1 MKKIMIFT
9 AAFFLSAAIVTA
21 DDKSIDVNRLPS
33 AAKAYLN
40 ANFPGEQVLYVT
52 QEDDIL
58 FPDYNVALANGV
70 FLEFYNNGAL
80 ELIGSRKGLPTEF
93 IPVQI
98 VEFVKVRYPDA
109 YFIEYKLD
117 KRHYEVKLSNR
128 LELKINRNFN
138 LLEIDD

>member
-128 LELKINRNFN
+128 LELKFNRNFN